1 MNRRLSWG
9 DRLIAVFD
17 QGLRTLAAAPA
28 PARPSPA
35 SDAVEPRLSRGER
48 RRSEALMRVNH
59 AGEVA
64 AQALYTG
71 QALLARTASTR
82 RRLDTAAAEERD
94 HLAWCETRLAELGGR
109 KSALA
114 PFWYAGS
121 VCIGAAA
128 AAFGDSTSLGFV
140 SETEK
145 QVEAHI
151 KDHLQKLPA
160 ADSKSRSI
168 LERMA
173 QDEAHH
179 GTTARAAGGADLP
192 APVRRTMR
200 VGGEV
205 LRRTAYFL

>member
-1 MNRRLSWG
+1 
-9 DRLIAVFD
+9 
-17 QGLRTLAAAPA
+17 
-28 PARPSPA
+28 
-35 SDAVEPRLSRGER
+35 
-48 RRSEALMRVNH
+48 MRVNH